1 MSERTILNKFEKEKR
16 VVQLHIEGKTIREI
30 SEGVHMS
37 FRDISKIIKA
47 YDKKSSLESV
57 IENDEI
63 KKNQRIKK
71 LSTSTKAFKLFLKG
85 KKPVEVAIDL
95 DIRYPEVDKYWSQFL
110 KLEKKYEAYEF
121 YEDFRYEMPELLSIS
136 AFIRRNK
143 IDISNISNILK
154 YAYNISN
161 LQSYGKKLQNQ
172 IAEMERERKLYIA
185 PQNIQLPP
193 FRPMPTYR

>member
-30 SEGVHMS
+30 SERVHMS

-71 LSTSTKAFKLFLKG
+71 LSTSTRAFKLFLKG
-85 KKPVEVAIDL
+85 KKPVEVLIEL
-95 DIRYPEVDKYWSQFL
+95 NIFYPEVDKYWSQFL
-110 KLEKKYEAYEF
+110 KLEKQYEAYEF
-121 YEDFRYEMPELLSIS
+121 YENFRYEMPELLSIS
-136 AFIRRNK
+136 GFIRRNK

-154 YAYNISN
+154 YAYNLSN
-161 LQSYGKKLQNQ
+161 LQSYGNRLQNQ
-172 IAEMERERKLYIA
+172 IAEWEREKKLYIA

-193 FRPMPTYR
+193 FRPMPNYR

>member
-16 VVQLHIEGKTIREI
+16 VVQLHTEGKTIREI
-30 SEGVHMS
+30 SEVHMS

-71 LSTSTKAFKLFLKG
+71 LSTSTRAFKLFLKG

-110 KLEKKYEAYEF
+110 KLEKSMKL
-121 YEDFRYEMPELLSIS
+121 MNSM
-136 AFIRRNK
+136 RNS
-143 IDISNISNILK
+143 DMRC
-154 YAYNISN
+154 
-161 LQSYGKKLQNQ
+161 QNYY
-172 IAEMERERKLYIA
+172 L
-185 PQNIQLPP
+185 
-193 FRPMPTYR
+193 

>member
-16 VVQLHIEGKTIREI
+16 VVQSHTEGKTIREI
-30 SEGVHMS
+30 SEVHMS

-71 LSTSTKAFKLFLKG
+71 LSTSTRAFKLFLKG
-85 KKPVEVAIDL
+85 KKPIEVAIDL

-110 KLEKKYEAYEF
+110 KLEKSMKL
-121 YEDFRYEMPELLSIS
+121 MNSM
-136 AFIRRNK
+136 RNS
-143 IDISNISNILK
+143 DMRC
-154 YAYNISN
+154 
-161 LQSYGKKLQNQ
+161 QNYY
-172 IAEMERERKLYIA
+172 L
-185 PQNIQLPP
+185 
-193 FRPMPTYR
+193 